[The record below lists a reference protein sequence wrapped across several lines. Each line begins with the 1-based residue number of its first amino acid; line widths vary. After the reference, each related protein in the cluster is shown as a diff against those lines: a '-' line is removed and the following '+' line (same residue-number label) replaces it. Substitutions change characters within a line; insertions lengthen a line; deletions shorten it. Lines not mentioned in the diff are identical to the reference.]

1 MNYISQ
7 LTEVSRRFYT
17 DRRVKPTHISLYH
30 AIFQMANAARFPAE
44 LHLSRAELMKL
55 SKIKSTVTYYKCLK
69 QLTAWKYISYQAS
82 SSPMESSL
90 INVIE
95 FKETKKKKKLP
106 NQNLIHKESK
116 NDSLSE
122 EHNQKMIHKES
133 KNDSLSGEHN
143 QKMIHK
149 RLKNDTQHNQNLI
162 FKESKND
169 SVVIPYINIYKHYT
183 NNINY
188 RESKAHF
195 FLILK
200 NFFQEEKKPG
210 AENLFT
216 AERLSAEAEK
226 FINYYEAQKWQV
238 NKKPM
243 EDWRPYARN
252 WLIRAAEFENKAK
265 AKPKLQKPVELIHN
279 LSRKK
284 DYSVPL

>member
-17 DRRVKPTHISLYH
+17 DKRIKPTHISLYH
-30 AIFQMANAARFPAE
+30 AIFQLANAARFPAE

-95 FKETKKKKKLP
+95 FKESKTKKKSLP

-122 EHNQKMIHKES
+122 EHSQKMI
-133 KNDSLSGEHN
+133 N
-143 QKMIHK
+143 K

-252 WLIRAAEFENKAK
+252 WLIRAAEFENKSK
-265 AKPKLQKPVELIHN
+265 ANPKLQKPVELIHH